1 MLVSEPPSSKSA
13 AFRFNGDERGVPL
26 VLVEATDSAR
36 DVRPSSMGVADR
48 PRMRLFVAWRDA
60 GGRMEVVVRFVAAGA
75 PGLGRPDMSICWL
88 WWWLA
93 GLAVVVPSVL
103 MSVNI
108 KTQWPQ
114 GSLWGAFT
122 LRSSPPSC
130 RRMSTPAA
138 LSKCDCASLFHCSSA
153 RFCI

>member
-1 MLVSEPPSSKSA
+1 MLVSEPPSSKST
-13 AFRFNGDERGVPL
+13 AFLFNGDERGVPL

-93 GLAVVVPSVL
+93 RLAVVVPSVL

-108 KTQWPQ
+108 KTQPQWPQ
-114 GSLWGAFT
+114 GSLWGAST
-122 LRSSPPSC
+122 LRSSPPSWSC
-130 RRMSTPAA
+130 RRKSTPAA
-138 LSKCDCASLFHCSSA
+138 LFKCDCAS
-153 RFCI
+153 